1 MATRTP
7 LVIISGVVQQLPSG
21 DTIDGG
27 GPDTITLTNSNAGSA
42 VIGMPVYSD
51 GAGTFDLAQADAA
64 GTYLVVGLV
73 QDTSIASAASGAI
86 QVNGILTATTG
97 QWDAVTGDV
106 GGLTA
111 GSRYFLDETTA
122 GNLTTTPTTTTTEY
136 VVPVGRALS
145 TTQMEILVETAIL
158 L

>member
-27 GPDTITLTNSNAGSA
+27 GPDTATLTNSNAGSA

-64 GTYLVVGLV
+64 GTYLYSRPPQGSGTRSQATWAALRLGHA
-73 QDTSIASAASGAI
+73 TSWMRPR
-86 QVNGILTATTG
+86 LAT
-97 QWDAVTGDV
+97 
-106 GGLTA
+106 
-111 GSRYFLDETTA
+111 
-122 GNLTTTPTTTTTEY
+122 
-136 VVPVGRALS
+136 
-145 TTQMEILVETAIL
+145 
-158 L
+158 